1 MPEPVPRP
9 RVVRRVMGKSG
20 LFWIRLRTK
29 ESPPGVLEVTGQVAE
44 EWPASSPLADPA
56 HDDGTTCWRAAL
68 LSATNRKTSQGRL
81 RVMYGR
87 RPRCKRNLTISE
99 AFGCSHVSGLCRRPF

>member
-56 HDDGTTCWRAAL
+56 HDDGTRVGVRLCYQRPSGKTTVSR
-68 LSATNRKTSQGRL
+68 SARGQERRFGDFCRTS
-81 RVMYGR
+81 
-87 RPRCKRNLTISE
+87 
-99 AFGCSHVSGLCRRPF
+99 A